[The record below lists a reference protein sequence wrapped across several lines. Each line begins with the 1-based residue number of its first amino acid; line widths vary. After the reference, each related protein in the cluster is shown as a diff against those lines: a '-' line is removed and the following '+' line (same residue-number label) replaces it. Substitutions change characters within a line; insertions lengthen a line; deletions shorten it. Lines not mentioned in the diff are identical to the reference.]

1 MVAAQVVYTL
11 GLILAYWLFY
21 QSMFHIG
28 ALCPWCMVI
37 TFATTLVFFEM
48 THINIRRDNLYVPQR
63 LKRALSSAVE
73 ANLDLLFV
81 IAWMLL
87 LVLLVVLKYGDA
99 LFA

>member
-1 MVAAQVVYTL
+1 MYTL
-11 GLILAYWLFY
+11 GLALAYWPFY

-48 THINIRRDNLYVPQR
+48 THINIRYGNLYVPR
-63 LKRALSSAVE
+63 RVRRVLSGAVE
-73 ANLDLLFV
+73 ANLDLMFV
-81 IAWMLL
+81 ITWMLL